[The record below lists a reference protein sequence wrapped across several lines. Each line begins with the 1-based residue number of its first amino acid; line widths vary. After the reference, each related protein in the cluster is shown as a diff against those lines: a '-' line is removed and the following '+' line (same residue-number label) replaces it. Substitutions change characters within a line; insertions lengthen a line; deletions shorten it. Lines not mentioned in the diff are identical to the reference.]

1 MAGNPAKT
9 HTESFLLLPF
19 FHRSLEW
26 IFSPSKPVA
35 VRIGKRARRFTR
47 IVGHAI
53 PVIGWMALIM
63 ALVQNMAGVAGFE
76 PAISG
81 LGGRC
86 IIQLCYTPNRS

>member
-1 MAGNPAKT
+1 MAGNSAKT
-9 HTESFLLLPF
+9 HAEPFLLLPF
-19 FHRSLEW
+19 FHRPLNW
-26 IFSPSKPVA
+26 IFSPSEPVA
-35 VRIGKRARRFTR
+35 VRIGKRARRLTC